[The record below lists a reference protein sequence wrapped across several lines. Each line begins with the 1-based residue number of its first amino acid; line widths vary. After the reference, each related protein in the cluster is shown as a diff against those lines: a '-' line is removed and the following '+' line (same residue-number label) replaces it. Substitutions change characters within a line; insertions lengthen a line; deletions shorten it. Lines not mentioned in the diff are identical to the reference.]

1 MLELKN
7 ISKSFKGLTAL
18 LNVSF
23 EVSRGEILG
32 LMGPNGAGKTTL
44 INLMSRFL
52 TPTSGEIIWKGIN
65 IQKLKSH
72 HLVGKGISRTFQQP
86 RVFFNMSIFDNIYV
100 GLLPSNKLGL
110 FKSNN
115 LRDRVFEIIEKVSI
129 SNAPSTL
136 ARDLLHNE
144 LRKLEIARAIGA
156 DPELLLLD
164 EIVSG
169 LTAEESN
176 EIGEI
181 IRMLNQAGLTILII
195 EHVMKFLMNISQR
208 VVVLDHGEKI
218 CEGTPEEISRN
229 PKVLDVYFGKGE
241 EESLAQ
247 S

>member
-44 INLMSRFL
+44 INLMSGFL
-52 TPTSGEIIWKGIN
+52 KPTLGEIIWKGAN
-65 IQKLKSH
+65 IEKLKPYDI
-72 HLVGKGISRTFQQP
+72 VIKGISRTFQQP
-86 RVFFNMSIFDNIYV
+86 RVFLNMSIFDNIYV
-100 GLLPSNKLGL
+100 GLLPSNKSGL
-110 FKSNN
+110 FKYSNFKE
-115 LRDRVFEIIEKVSI
+115 RVFEIIKKVNI
-129 SNAPSTL
+129 SNASSTL
-136 ARDLLHNE
+136 AKDLPHDE
-144 LRKLEIARAIGA
+144 LRKLEIARAIAA

-181 IRMLNQAGLTILII
+181 ILMLNRAGLTIIII
-195 EHVMKFLMNISQR
+195 EHVMRFLMNISQR

-218 CEGTPEEISRN
+218 CEGSPEEIIRN
-229 PKVLDVYFGKGE
+229 PKVLDVYFGE
-241 EESLAQ
+241 EGLA
-247 S
+247 